1 MTQRKEKKIM
11 GKEDGLKRVST
22 SEAPSAIGPYSQGVV
37 AGDFLFISGQLPL
50 DPATGEFVQGNIEEK
65 TRRVLTNI
73 KAIAEAAGTDLNH
86 AVKTTIFLKDL
97 RNFASVNAIYA
108 EYFKDPFPARS
119 TVEVS
124 SLPKGGEI
132 EIEAVLYVP
141 RSKK

>member
-1 MTQRKEKKIM
+1 ME
-11 GKEDGLKRVST
+11 KEDELKAVAS

-37 AGDFLFISGQLPL
+37 AGDLLFISGQLPL
-50 DPATGEFVQGNIEEK
+50 DPATGEFVSGDIGEK

-73 KAIAEAAGTDLNH
+73 KAIAEAAGTDLSH
-86 AVKTTIFLKDL
+86 TVKTTIFLKDL
-97 RNFASVNAIYA
+97 RHFASVNAIYA
-108 EYFKDPFPARS
+108 EYFKQPFPARS

-141 RSKK
+141 RAKK